1 MSTMDK
7 FGPDGVRVD
16 GAGHLIWEGV
26 ETTIDG
32 PDWVAVTL
40 TYGPNRR
47 ALDTVRRLIAAE
59 ANACPA
65 PGRCGLFLHAPDCP
79 RRPSPLTATGA
90 PIRRDRTAP
99 TIDIDHS
106 NRPHHT
112 AAFRGNH

>member
-1 MSTMDK
+1 MSAA

-16 GAGHLIWEGV
+16 GAGHLVWEGV

-32 PDWVAVTL
+32 PDWVAVVL
-40 TYGPNRR
+40 TYGPDRR
-47 ALDTVRRLIAAE
+47 ALETVRRRLAAE

-79 RRPSPLTATGA
+79 RRLSPLAAPGA

-99 TIDIDHS
+99 TITTPAVAIGPDGAPYVTY
-106 NRPHHT
+106 R
-112 AAFRGNH
+112 